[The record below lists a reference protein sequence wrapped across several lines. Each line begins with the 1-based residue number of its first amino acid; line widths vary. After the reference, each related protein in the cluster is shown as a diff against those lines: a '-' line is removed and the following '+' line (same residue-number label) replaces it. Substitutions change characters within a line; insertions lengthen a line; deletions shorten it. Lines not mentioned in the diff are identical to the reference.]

1 MKKIYF
7 VFLFPILVIA
17 IANTSGPGAG
27 YSGSPLDGDNCTDCH
42 LPGPAFQA
50 DNLIVIDVGLN
61 GYIPGQT
68 YPLTVTCDDIVAEK
82 YGFQITSETASAKTG
97 TWIITNASR
106 TQLKSGTAVTHTSGG
121 TIPSGSPNT
130 WSMEWTA
137 PAAGTGPVTFYVAIN
152 QTDADN
158 SRFGDM
164 IHVASLTISE
174 SGVGIAENLEKF
186 IGAVY
191 PNPATDIIHLNVPSN
206 SEVRVYDNAGRAVIS
221 LTTDQAVQEMDV
233 STLQQGIYFVQIA
246 FDGQYATRSF
256 VKK

>member
-7 VFLFPILVIA
+7 VLLFPILIIA

-27 YSGSPLDGDNCTDCH
+27 YTGSPLDGDNCTDCH
-42 LPGPAFQA
+42 VPGPAFPA

-68 YPLTVTCDDIVAEK
+68 YPVTVTCDDIVAEK

-106 TQLKSGTAVTHTSGG
+106 TQLKSGTAVTHTSAG

-164 IHVASLTISE
+164 IHVASLTIAE
-174 SGVGIAENLEKF
+174 SGVGITENLDQV
-186 IGAVY
+186 IGTLY
-191 PNPATDIIHLNVPSN
+191 PNPATDIIHLNAPANAEIRVFDN
-206 SEVRVYDNAGRAVIS
+206 SGREVIS
-221 LTTDQAVQEMDV
+221 RLTEQAVKEMDI
-233 STLQQGIYFVQIA
+233 SGLQQGIYFIKIR

-256 VKK
+256 IKR